1 MDDGSVV
8 LIAIVVPMPPLG
20 FRLQIL
26 YQSASQP
33 YIHDLQPLADA
44 KHGEPFFHGKI
55 KGLKL
60 QDV

>member
-44 KHGEPFFHGKI
+44 HDRQPSAESQV
-55 KGLKL
+55 KGLQL
-60 QDV
+60 